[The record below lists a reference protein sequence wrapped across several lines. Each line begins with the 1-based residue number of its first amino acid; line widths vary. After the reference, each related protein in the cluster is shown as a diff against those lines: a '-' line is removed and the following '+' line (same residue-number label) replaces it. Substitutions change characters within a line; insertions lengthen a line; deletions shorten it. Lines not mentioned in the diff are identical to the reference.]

1 MIAAID
7 TTTVALSET
16 FMHYS
21 GGLKSM
27 KQKIKSPVPTDFLQ
41 SCTSVIA
48 CILYLENCQISIN
61 FQ

>member
-21 GGLKSM
+21 GELKSM
-27 KQKIKSPVPTDFLQ
+27 KQKIKSPVPRDFLP
-41 SCTSVIA
+41 SCTSVKG
-48 CILYLENCQISIN
+48 CILYLDNC
-61 FQ
+61 

>member
-16 FMHYS
+16 FMNYS

-27 KQKIKSPVPTDFLQ
+27 KQKIKSPVPRDFLP
-41 SCTSVIA
+41 SCISVIA
-48 CILYLENCQISIN
+48 CILYLENC
-61 FQ
+61 